1 MALEGDAVLD
11 VFREV
16 MGNNKLQV
24 TDASTFEDVPA
35 WDSVAHVNLISA
47 LEERFGVSFSVG
59 EIVELN
65 SIGAIRETLARKMS

>member
-1 MALEGDAVLD
+1 MALEGDPVLD

-47 LEERFGVSFSVG
+47 LEERFGVNFSVA

-65 SIGAIRETLARKMS
+65 SVGAIREALTRKMS